1 MTDSRYNYAIGGRE
15 RAYKLNLSGKDDKQ
29 RAANLIKDLYAVY
42 SAVDR
47 FDSNLRWE
55 LQYMMGFSRGDY
67 STSAANTIENLM
79 ETNTGV
85 YLTSESTLNPDVR
98 IEMPYYQL
106 GILWGSQF
114 NNKGN
119 RKQATMW
126 SSYDDLPKDYS
137 RPQEER
143 SEDILLGL
151 VGNYPTRLVDIEY
164 NQVITGTNSQGNYVY
179 GTRGGYLDFIP
190 KWDNITQIKVTYYRV
205 NAYNFKKAEYTVSDR
220 VYLNMG
226 PCNSRYTY
234 TINNP
239 SDVLSSS
246 SKTNVNWYIYKNY

>member
-1 MTDSRYNYAIGGRE
+1 
-15 RAYKLNLSGKDDKQ
+15 
-29 RAANLIKDLYAVY
+29 
-42 SAVDR
+42 
-47 FDSNLRWE
+47 
-55 LQYMMGFSRGDY
+55 
-67 STSAANTIENLM
+67 M

-246 SKTNVNWYIYKNY
+246 SKTNVNWYIYKNN